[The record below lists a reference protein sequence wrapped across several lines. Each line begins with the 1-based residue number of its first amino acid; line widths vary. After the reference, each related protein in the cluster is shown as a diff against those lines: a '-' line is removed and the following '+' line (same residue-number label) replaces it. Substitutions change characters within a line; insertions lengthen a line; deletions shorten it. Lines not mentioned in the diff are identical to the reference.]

1 MELKEILSRCDHT
14 LLTQTATWPEI
25 RAICDD
31 GIRYQTASVCIPAVY
46 VKAAKDYVG
55 DKLAICTVIGFPP
68 FGARAFPDAGSPC
81 AGC

>member
-46 VKAAKDYVG
+46 VKAAKDYV
-55 DKLAICTVIGFPP
+55 ATSSPSAP
-68 FGARAFPDAGSPC
+68 SSAFPTAMTPLLPSALWPRTP
-81 AGC
+81 